1 MGLRGDNAVGDGLLF
16 ASYGTDGALDG
27 KVAIGSTG
35 IRSRDS
41 SGSVAWDIDVPISA
55 AELGHVTGTAN
66 SISLWRGWDNATFG
80 DYMGI
85 GAQNTDGTDGFRM
98 YLGQNAWRFRTY
110 VGTTGGADAWWM
122 FPSRIPQ
129 FNNNTSATVSSVTST
144 YTYTGATSSSG
155 TAYWYYY
162 MDDSH
167 IYGWVRL
174 NCGNATSSTSKST
187 VLNLPTAF
195 TSGITISTGTNDG
208 GRFFITPFGTNGG
221 TVDRM
226 WVNAYNATTV
236 TVNCTVAS
244 ANTTAIP
251 MNMMF
256 FFNYTKNS

>member
-1 MGLRGDNAVGDGLLF
+1 MAFLDANGVTRLV
-16 ASYGTDGALDG
+16 TDLNSIYEY
-27 KVAIGSTG
+27 K
-35 IRSRDS
+35 
-41 SGSVAWDIDVPISA
+41 ISA
-55 AELGHVTGTAN
+55 GGGIAINAN
-66 SISLWRGWDNATFG
+66 NVLSTDVQLADNATSAVIYTASG
-80 DYMGI
+80 YKWGVRVDDSVNDVSYYLR
-85 GAQNTDGTDGFRM
+85 GTSGNLVF
-98 YLGQNAWRFRTY
+98 ATRTPAAPSS
-110 VGTTGGADAWWM
+110 GTMTNDWQM

-129 FNNNTSATVSSVTST
+129 FNNNTSTTVSSVTST

-155 TAYWYYY
+155 TAYWYHY

-226 WVNAYNATTV
+226 WVNAYTATNV

-256 FFNYTKNS
+256 FYNYTKNS